1 MGESLYEE
9 VYPAAPIPLYTP
21 PGWIASTPLFY
32 YDIGE
37 MPGTL
42 QLAENAVH
50 YKVSDWHCAPAI
62 STRDEVPPLLRVE
75 DVLEVQP

>member
-42 QLAENAVH
+42 QLEENAVH
-50 YKVSDWHCAPAI
+50 YKVSDWHFAPA
-62 STRDEVPPLLRVE
+62 TGAGDEVAALLRFE
-75 DVLEVQP
+75 DVIEVHS

>member
-1 MGESLYEE
+1 LGESLYAE
-9 VYPAAPIPLYTP
+9 VYPVAPIPHSIRT
-21 PGWIASTPLFY
+21 GWIASTPLFY

-50 YKVSDWHCAPAI
+50 YKVSDWHFAPA
-62 STRDEVPPLLRVE
+62 TGAGDEVAALLRFE
-75 DVLEVQP
+75 DVIEVHS